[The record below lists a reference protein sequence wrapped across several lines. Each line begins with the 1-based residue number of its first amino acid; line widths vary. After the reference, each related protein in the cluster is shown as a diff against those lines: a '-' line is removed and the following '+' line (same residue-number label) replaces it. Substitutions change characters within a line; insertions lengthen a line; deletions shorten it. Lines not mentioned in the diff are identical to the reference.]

1 MTGRTLQLPAAFLP
15 ALHSALA
22 TERSAVETAT
32 LLREVGYATGV
43 TISAE
48 FERWLT
54 EHDRGA
60 AVALL
65 PADEFWPALDQFF
78 QDSGWGSLRHVPLH
92 PGVGA
97 LDSPDWAEAVPESI
111 ASRPSC
117 HLSVGMLAELLGRA
131 ASGAVAVLEV
141 ECRSRGDARC
151 RHLFGG
157 EAALNIVFAEVTAG
171 QSYTEGIARLG

>member
-22 TERSAVETAT
+22 TERSVVETAS
-32 LLREVGYATGV
+32 LLREVGYATGPAV
-43 TISAE
+43 SAA
-48 FERWLT
+48 FERWLA
-54 EHDRGA
+54 EHGRGA
-60 AVALL
+60 APGSFNAQ
-65 PADEFWPALDQFF
+65 EFWPALDEFF
-78 QDSGWGSLRHVPLH
+78 QETGWGSLRHVALH

-97 LDSPDWAEAVPESI
+97 LDSPDWAEALPESG
-111 ASRPSC
+111 ASQPSC
-117 HLSVGMLAELLGRA
+117 HLSVGMLAEVLGRV

-157 EAALNIVFAEVTAG
+157 EAALRTVFEHASG
-171 QSYTEGIARLG
+171 GPSYTEGIARLG